1 MNRLRAVLIVALL
14 AAAVA
19 AAALTP
25 PTDDYLAGYITAVVQ
40 METGLAPGAFGVTV
54 INGSAVVTLPGSQV
68 SRRAAVEE
76 RLSVIEGL
84 KSFSVRFMESGP
96 SDQESLQD
104 RAPSSEAN
112 RMAPAIERFPAGNLF
127 RPLIADPKQPQF
139 FVSLRRFNASQER
152 LDSSLRTFTMA
163 SVGYGE
169 NFGLVRWPGTPKG
182 NGFQLSLDG
191 ALFAQFNMDAPS
203 HDLLNADYQVGIP
216 FTYRRGPFSA
226 RIRIYH
232 QSSHLG
238 DEFLL
243 RYHPERVNLS
253 YESVQALGALDFGKW
268 RVYAGGE
275 YLFDRDPATLRPA
288 GAQAGIEYRGQTRR
302 FMGPGSFVAGLD
314 LKSYQE
320 NRWGTSGSLKAGYEF
335 GLPDPGRRHLKI
347 MLEGYKGFAP
357 YGQFYQERV
366 SYFGVGLYF
375 NF

>member
-1 MNRLRAVLIVALL
+1 MLRRVVPLFFILFSVAL
-14 AAAVA
+14 AAIASA
-19 AAALTP
+19 P

-40 METGLAPGAFGVTV
+40 METGLAPGAFQVAV
-54 INGSAVVTLPGSQV
+54 RAGSVVVTLPTG
-68 SRRAAVEE
+68 
-76 RLSVIEGL
+76 
-84 KSFSVRFMESGP
+84 
-96 SDQESLQD
+96 QESL
-104 RAPSSEAN
+104 RAAIEKRLAGLEGLQGLTVRVARPQASSEEVSGVEP
-112 RMAPAIERFPAGNLF
+112 RRPKDLSSERTFERFPAGNLF
-127 RPLIADPKQPQF
+127 RPLLADPKQPQF
-139 FVSLRRFNASQER
+139 FVSLRSFHTS
-152 LDSSLRTFTMA
+152 LKPIDSSVQTFTMA

-169 NFGLVRWPGTPKG
+169 NFGLAKWSGTEEG
-182 NGFQLSLDG
+182 DGLQLSLDG

-203 HDLLNADYQVGIP
+203 HDLINADYQVGIP
-216 FTYRRGPFSA
+216 LTYRRGLFSA
-226 RIRIYH
+226 RLRVYH

-243 RYHPERVNLS
+243 RYRPDRVNLS
-253 YESVQALGALDFGKW
+253 YESVQALGAMNFGKW

-275 YLFDRDPATLRPA
+275 YFFDRDPGTLRPA

-320 NRWGTSGSLKAGYEF
+320 NAWGTSGSLKAGYEF

-366 SYFGVGLYF
+366 SYFGVGIYF